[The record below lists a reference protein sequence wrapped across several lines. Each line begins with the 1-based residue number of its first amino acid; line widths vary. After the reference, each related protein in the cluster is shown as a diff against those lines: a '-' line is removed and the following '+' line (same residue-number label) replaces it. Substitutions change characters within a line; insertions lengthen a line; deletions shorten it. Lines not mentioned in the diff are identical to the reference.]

1 MNDSRDIHLEII
13 NSLQVYNNYIIARYL
28 HSDLGIS
35 STLLRPSLK
44 DMQDVQL
51 SSKQAIEVLEL
62 CRVAYN
68 FSLQE
73 LEHISKIICN
83 NKMQALTS
91 PLDWIRNWDKTL
103 IELSSRL
110 KIDDPI
116 FTRMSLRKKK

>member
-1 MNDSRDIHLEII
+1 
-13 NSLQVYNNYIIARYL
+13 
-28 HSDLGIS
+28 
-35 STLLRPSLK
+35 
-44 DMQDVQL
+44 MQDVQL